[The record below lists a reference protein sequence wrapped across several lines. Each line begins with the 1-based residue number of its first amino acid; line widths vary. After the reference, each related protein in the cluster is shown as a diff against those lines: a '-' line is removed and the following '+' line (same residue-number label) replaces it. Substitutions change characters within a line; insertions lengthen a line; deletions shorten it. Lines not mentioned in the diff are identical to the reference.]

1 MNIEKQNF
9 IEKIMLT
16 VFLVLLASM
25 LLASAMFSVLAVPEG
40 PSVTFDSNTTK
51 TASNGTGP
59 RSDGKGVITILK
71 LNAAQQNMRWKAYLG
86 NVTGTFV
93 LQDAE
98 GYKIYAWPATSSV
111 TGQVFISRNSSL
123 TWTTIDC
130 SNSTINQNEETDL
143 SITDSSFDS
152 ITSTFSA
159 SNHTSFLV
167 ATRNMTGCPTAYP
180 YVNSTAQ
187 TSNSSAN
194 KFQEVLLGTRDASNV
209 LVYAGLMEQD
219 YSNYKNGTIS
229 DFQMIVP
236 DYGSGTSIVPY
247 YFFVELD

>member
-1 MNIEKQNF
+1 MKIEKPNIF
-9 IEKIMLT
+9 EKIMLT
-16 VFLVLLASM
+16 VFFILLVSM
-25 LLASAMFSVLAVPEG
+25 LLAVAMFSVIAVPEG
-40 PSVTFDSNTTK
+40 PAITFDSNTTK
-51 TASNGTGP
+51 TTANGTGP

-71 LNAAQQNMRWKAYLG
+71 LDSVQQNMRWKAYLG
-86 NVTGTFV
+86 NVTGTYV

-98 GYKIYAWPATSSV
+98 GYKIYQWPTTTSV

-123 TWTTIDC
+123 TWTTINC
-130 SNSTINQNEETDL
+130 TNSTITQNEETDL
-143 SITDSSFDS
+143 SITSSSFDS

-167 ATRNMTGCPTAYP
+167 ASRNMTGCPATYP

-194 KFQEVLLGTRDASNV
+194 KFQEVLLGDINKA
-209 LVYAGLMEQD
+209 LVYAGLMETD
-219 YSNYKNGTIS
+219 YSNYRNGTIS
-229 DFQMIVP
+229 DFQLIVP
-236 DYGSGTSIVPY
+236 DYGSGTSVVPY